1 MTVTPI
7 SALPPRTFAEQRRKI
22 TVLTAPPTEPLGAL
36 TVATLTAGMDAAC
49 RVAQEGTRFAATA
62 SETLN
67 QPAVCEPSSAS
78 VPARSNYEG
87 SIAVF
92 RYFDETNPGAADPT
106 GDVLFQAL
114 KVKGTP
120 VYVVESLTGKDW
132 DEEWEAGDE
141 YSVFAVTTD
150 NWQRQ
155 ADPHAGYIHVTIPLT
170 VQDAELNGVVAGT
183 AGA

>member
-7 SALPPRTFAEQRRKI
+7 SAMPPRTFAEQNWKI
-22 TVLTAPPTEPLGAL
+22 TVLTAPPTESLGAL
-36 TVATLTAGMDAAC
+36 TVTTLEAGMDASC

-78 VPARSNYEG
+78 VPSRSNFEA
-87 SIAVF
+87 SMSVF
-92 RYFDETNPGAADPT
+92 RYFDAETGQSDPE
-106 GDVLFQAL
+106 GDILFQAA
-114 KVKGTP
+114 KIKGTP
-120 VYVVESLTGKDW
+120 LYVVERLTGKDW
-132 DEEWEAGDE
+132 DEPWAAGDE

-155 ADPHAGYIHVTIPLT
+155 SDPANGYIHVTIPLT
-170 VQDAELNGVVAGT
+170 VQDAELNGVVAG
-183 AGA
+183 AA